1 MALSPFGLC
10 CLVWKASQD
19 ESFALTLR
27 SHGAPGI
34 RERGSPCGSP
44 WDPGAWQPVC
54 GVVGGELWVLCAFR
68 AGLGPQGTPGPRAA
82 LLGVSPC
89 AQPRPSAPR
98 SPTPGTA
105 KRGWARLPVDA
116 GRRDCDIQ
124 GVQSQ
129 GTRLSWFPSERA
141 WVMTQESISGR
152 WEIVFDAST
161 LAQE

>member
-105 KRGWARLPVDA
+105 KRGWARLHPA
-116 GRRDCDIQ
+116 SWSLSHFPLRLPPGGGMLLSLDISS
-124 GVQSQ
+124 SQ
-129 GTRLSWFPSERA
+129 LCYPFFNTS
-141 WVMTQESISGR
+141 
-152 WEIVFDAST
+152 
-161 LAQE
+161 

>member
-89 AQPRPSAPR
+89 AQPRPSAPL

-152 WEIVFDAST
+152 REIVFDAST